1 MKLIIG
7 GAWQG
12 KLSFA
17 LQLSGSEKSA
27 VAEGDK
33 DSFEKAMTS
42 PVIHHL
48 QEYMKRLLQE
58 EKDPDEFIDKLMEE
72 NPDVIVILNELGC
85 GIVPMD
91 PFDRVWR
98 EQTGRAGEKL
108 AKNCNEVYRVICGI
122 PSRIK

>member
-17 LQLSGSEKSA
+17 LQLSGSEKTA

-48 QEYMKRLLQE
+48 QEYMKRLLRE
-58 EKDPDEFIDKLMEE
+58 EKDPGEFIDKLMEE

>member
-1 MKLIIG
+1 MKLIVG

-17 LQLSGSEKSA
+17 LELSGSEASV

-33 DSFEKAMTS
+33 DGFDKAMTS

-48 QEYMKRLLQE
+48 QEYIRRLLQE
-58 EKDPDEFIDKLMEE
+58 GKDPGEFIDKLKEE
-72 NPDVIVILNELGC
+72 NPDVIVTSNELGC

-108 AKNCNEVYRVICGI
+108 AKNCDEVYRVICGI
-122 PSRIK
+122 SARIK